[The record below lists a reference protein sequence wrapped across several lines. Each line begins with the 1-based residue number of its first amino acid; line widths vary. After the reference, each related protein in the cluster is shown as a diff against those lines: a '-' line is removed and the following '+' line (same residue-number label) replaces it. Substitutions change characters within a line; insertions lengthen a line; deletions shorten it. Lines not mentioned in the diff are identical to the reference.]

1 MCRALA
7 LTPWSSTVFW
17 SLGKYMHRSTKE
29 IDENI
34 NKNQK
39 LNDRELLSICATLLF
54 TWYYSNHAVTTAAS
68 RLSFLATG
76 DFWSTVCPQGPLKQ
90 QELLSRLFN
99 GRLSNTHSSV
109 KLHHNWGDWVLDLR
123 HQTEFLFFVS
133 IVVFQIG
140 SLISVIMWM
149 LWMAFRSV
157 KKKTLFKWTYHKN
170 LKQV

>member
-1 MCRALA
+1 
-7 LTPWSSTVFW
+7 
-17 SLGKYMHRSTKE
+17 MHRSTKE

-90 QELLSRLFN
+90 QEILSRLHLYGFSHEYTTS
-99 GRLSNTHSSV
+99 LAEDAAFYVFEISNRGCETNIRYDS
-109 KLHHNWGDWVLDLR
+109 R
-123 HQTEFLFFVS
+123 
-133 IVVFQIG
+133 
-140 SLISVIMWM
+140 
-149 LWMAFRSV
+149 
-157 KKKTLFKWTYHKN
+157 
-170 LKQV
+170 